1 MYIQPLARGPSRLSN
16 RSIEFRIPKRRCRA
30 PLAEELLTLGLA
42 YGSRTSG
49 VINMTAAG
57 RLWLNQ
63 RAE

>member
-1 MYIQPLARGPSRLSN
+1 MYIQPLARGRPDFQLARSN
-16 RSIEFRIPKRRCRA
+16 TGFRSGDAA
-30 PLAEELLTLGLA
+30 PLAEELLTRGLA
-42 YGSRTSG
+42 YGSGTGG